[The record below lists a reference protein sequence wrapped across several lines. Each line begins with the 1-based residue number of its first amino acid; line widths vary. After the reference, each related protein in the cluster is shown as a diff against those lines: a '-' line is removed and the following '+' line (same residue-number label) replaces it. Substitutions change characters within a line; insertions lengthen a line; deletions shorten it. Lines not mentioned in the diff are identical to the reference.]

1 MLLLGEEASQEV
13 ARERVQAIPVQY
25 IEQIFGHPNMLDP
38 YFMMEHFGAPN
49 LDSGT
54 LLPPWRAFARAEAPA
69 PEAFTAFWG
78 RGAFPEMSRQR
89 IEALAGWHAGY
100 FSNGGEVP
108 CGVYTDGTK
117 QTQASPRA
125 QGFGSEEGCFWWP
138 AVGAKL
144 RLGPTDALL
153 RTLQG
158 HADTRNALLLV
169 ESQDAVAYE
178 IWFHFCQAAAAGG
191 WKKAWATHPHRVQV
205 LPQEL
210 LELPRVQPAPPPPP
224 PPPPP
229 PRKRS

>member
-1 MLLLGEEASQEV
+1 MVVGIVGSWVILMDDHGRDTLGRGRILRTTETTATVLLLGEEASQEV

-89 IEALAGWHAGY
+89 IEALTGWQAGY

-117 QTQASPRA
+117 TTQASPRA
-125 QGFGSEEGCFWWP
+125 QGFGREEGCFWWP

-144 RLGPTDALL
+144 RLGPTRRMGSCALF
-153 RTLQG
+153 RGT
-158 HADTRNALLLV
+158 
-169 ESQDAVAYE
+169 
-178 IWFHFCQAAAAGG
+178 
-191 WKKAWATHPHRVQV
+191 
-205 LPQEL
+205 
-210 LELPRVQPAPPPPP
+210 
-224 PPPPP
+224 
-229 PRKRS
+229 RKRGTRCSS